1 MRHPGLIVA
10 LLLLWPL
17 STVAAERSVPAEPGA
32 LANAV
37 AGAQDGDVLR
47 LAPGLHRGAVVI
59 DRPLTIEGGDTA
71 RVAGPDTGSV
81 ISIEASDVT
90 IRGLVISGSGSSH
103 EGIDAGISL
112 GKKAVRAIVEGN
124 RLIGNLYGVD
134 IHGARDALVTGNVI
148 EGRQDHRMNDRG
160 NGVYVWNAPGAVVEG
175 NDISWGRDGIFANT
189 SKRNV
194 FRGNRFRDLRFAVHY
209 MYTNDSE
216 VSGNISIGNHLGYA
230 LMFSKKVRVTGNVSL
245 GDREH
250 GIMLNY
256 TNQSEISGNL
266 IRGGIGKC
274 AFLYNANKNRIADNR
289 FERCEIGIHF
299 TAGSERNA
307 ITGNAFIGNRTQ
319 VKYVGSRWLDWSADG
334 RGNHWSDLAAYDVNG
349 DGIADSAYRPNDAMD
364 HILWTQPAAKLLLG
378 SPAVQLVR
386 WAQSAFPALLPGGV
400 VDKHPLMQPVEIA
413 VPNWENRHDG

>member
-1 MRHPGLIVA
+1 
-10 LLLLWPL
+10 
-17 STVAAERSVPAEPGA
+17 
-32 LANAV
+32 
-37 AGAQDGDVLR
+37 
-47 LAPGLHRGAVVI
+47 
-59 DRPLTIEGGDTA
+59 
-71 RVAGPDTGSV
+71 
-81 ISIEASDVT
+81 
-90 IRGLVISGSGSSH
+90 
-103 EGIDAGISL
+103 
-112 GKKAVRAIVEGN
+112 
-124 RLIGNLYGVD
+124 
-134 IHGARDALVTGNVI
+134 
-148 EGRQDHRMNDRG
+148 
-160 NGVYVWNAPGAVVEG
+160 VVEG
-175 NDISWGRDGIFANT
+175 NDIRWGRDGIFANT

-194 FRGNRFRDLRFAVHY
+194 FSGNRFRDLRFAVHY

-245 GDREH
+245 SDREH

-274 AFLYNANKNRIADNR
+274 AFLYNANKNRITENR

-299 TAGSERNA
+299 TAGSERNS
-307 ITGNAFIGNRTQ
+307 ITGNAFMGNRTQ
-319 VKYVGSRWLDWSADG
+319 VKYVGSRWLDWSTEG

-400 VDKHPLMQPVEIA
+400 VDKHPLMQPIEIA